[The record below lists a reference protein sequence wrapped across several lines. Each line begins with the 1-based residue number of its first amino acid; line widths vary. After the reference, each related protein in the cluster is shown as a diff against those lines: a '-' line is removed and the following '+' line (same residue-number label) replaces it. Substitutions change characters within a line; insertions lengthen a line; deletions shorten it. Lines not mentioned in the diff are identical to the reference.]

1 MTDTRKAPPQTS
13 AQIRQPRLGLVGWLR
28 WMWRQL
34 TSMRTALMLLMLLAV
49 AAVPGSIWPQRS
61 VDPVRV
67 TEYLRENPTT
77 GEWLDRFGFFDVYS
91 SPWFAAIY
99 LLLMI
104 SLVGC
109 IVPRAGQ
116 HWRTLRAQPPRAPR
130 NLHRL
135 EAHTRTRVDAPPE
148 AVLEAARRVLGRR
161 RLRIRAAEEGRE
173 LEIAAEGGYLRETGN
188 LVFHIS
194 LLAVIVSVAV
204 GHLWGWRGEIIVPEG
219 ETFTSQAA
227 RFDTLEAGPWV
238 DENSIQ
244 PFSLRLD
251 RLDVEF
257 ETQAGGA
264 QFGAPRLFEGQFTT
278 TDAPGAPEQRQVLG
292 VNNPLHFGSTSVFLL
307 GNGYAPVVTVTDSD
321 GRSLGTFTAPFLP
334 QDDTYTSTGAIKVP
348 AADPQL
354 GFYGAFLPT
363 FGGFDEAAGPISTFP
378 DLMDPR
384 LALGVYEGTLFPGGR
399 PQSVYTL
406 DTAQMEQVTTTDG
419 DVSRILLAPGETI
432 ELPGG
437 RGTVSFDGVVRWGGL
452 VVRHDP
458 GRVPVLISSIVL
470 LGGLIA
476 MLTVKRRRVFV
487 RVTDQGQATT
497 DQGEATTDQGEGTAD
512 PGERHTGLTVAG
524 LAKGSDPQLQDYLDA
539 LAEEITAAARTKDD
553 A

>member
-1 MTDTRKAPPQTS
+1 MSRSRSASAPSSTNPPIGKTPI
-13 AQIRQPRLGLVGWLR
+13 AQPRLGLIGWLR

-67 TEYLRENPTT
+67 NDYLAENPTT
-77 GEWLDRFGFFDVYS
+77 GQWLDRFGFFDVYS

-104 SLVGC
+104 SLIGC

-130 NLHRL
+130 NLTRL
-135 EAHTRTRVDAPPE
+135 EAHATAQIDAAPE
-148 AVLEAARRVLGRR
+148 EVLAAARQVFRRR
-161 RLRIRAAEEGRE
+161 RLRIRPVEEGRE
-173 LEIAAEGGYLRETGN
+173 QEIAGEGGYLRETGN

-194 LLAVIVSVAV
+194 LLAVIVSVAI
-204 GHLWGWRGEIIVPEG
+204 GHLWGWRGEIILPEG

-227 RFDTLEAGPWV
+227 LFDTLEAGPWV
-238 DENSIQ
+238 DESTIT
-244 PFSLRLD
+244 PFTLRVE
-251 RLDVEF
+251 RLDVAF
-257 ETQAGGA
+257 ETEDGGA
-264 QFGAPRLFEGQFTT
+264 QFGAPRMFSAQVTT
-278 TDAPGAPEQRQVLG
+278 TDEPGAPEQRQTLG
-292 VNNPLHFGSTSVFLL
+292 VNDPVHFGTTSVFLL
-307 GNGYAPVVTVTDSD
+307 GNGYAPVVTVTDKD
-321 GRSLGTFTAPFLP
+321 GQSLGTFTTAFLP
-334 QDDTYTSTGAIKVP
+334 QDDVYTSTGAIKVP

-354 GFYGAFLPT
+354 GLYGAFLPT
-363 FGGFDEAAGPISTFP
+363 FGGFDAALGPISTFP

-406 DTAQMEQVTTTDG
+406 DTAQMEQVTTDDG
-419 DVSRILLAPGETI
+419 TASRLLLAPGESI
-432 ELPGG
+432 DLPGD
-437 RGTVSFDGVVRWGGL
+437 RGTVTFDGVVRWGGL

-458 GRVPVLISSIVL
+458 GRLPVLISAIVML
-470 LGGLIA
+470 AGLIA

-487 RVTDQGQATT
+487 RLVPPGDAEDQAS
-497 DQGEATTDQGEGTAD
+497 A
-512 PGERHTGLTVAG
+512 RHTGLTVAG
-524 LAKGSDPQLQDYLDA
+524 LAKGSDPTLQAYLDT
-539 LAEEITAAARTKDD
+539 LVEDITAEVRTKDNR
-553 A
+553 

>member
-1 MTDTRKAPPQTS
+1 MTQTHKTPF
-13 AQIRQPRLGLVGWLR
+13 REPVTQPRLGLVGWLR

-61 VDPVRV
+61 VDPARV
-67 TEYLRENPTT
+67 NEYIRDNPTA
-77 GEWLDRFGFFDVYS
+77 GEWLDRFSLFDVYS

-99 LLLMI
+99 LLLMV
-104 SLVGC
+104 SLIGC

-116 HWRTLRAQPPRAPR
+116 HWRTMRAQPPRAPR
-130 NLHRL
+130 NLSRL
-135 EAHTRTRVDAPPE
+135 EAHTTTQLAADPE
-148 AVLEAARRVLGRR
+148 VVLDAARATLRRR
-161 RLRIRAAEEGRE
+161 RLRIRPVEAGRE
-173 LEIAAEGGYLRETGN
+173 HDIGAEGGYLRETGN
-188 LVFHIS
+188 LIFHIS

-204 GHLWGWRGEIIVPEG
+204 GHLWGWRGEIILAEG
-219 ETFTSQAA
+219 ETFTAQAA

-244 PFSLRLD
+244 PFSLRMD
-251 RLDVEF
+251 RLDVRF
-257 ETQAGGA
+257 ETEAGGS
-264 QFGAPRLFEGQFTT
+264 QFGAPRLFEAAVTT
-278 TDAPGAPEQRQVLG
+278 TDEPGAAEVQQTFG
-292 VNNPLHFGSTSVFLL
+292 VNNPLHFGTTSVFLL
-307 GNGYAPVVTVTDSD
+307 GNGYAPVITVTD
-321 GRSLGTFTAPFLP
+321 GGGNSLGTFVSPFLP
-334 QDDTYTSTGAIKVP
+334 QDDNYTSTGATKVP

-363 FGGFDEAAGPISTFP
+363 FGGFVEALGPTSTFP
-378 DLMDPR
+378 DLMDPV

-406 DTAQMEQVTTTDG
+406 DTAQMEQIETGDG
-419 DVSRILLAPGETI
+419 DVSRILLRPGETI
-432 ELPGG
+432 ELPGD
-437 RGTVSFDGVVRWGGL
+437 RGTVSFDDVVRWGGL

-470 LGGLIA
+470 LGALIA

-487 RVTDQGQATT
+487 RVQPP
-497 DQGEATTDQGEGTAD
+497 GEDGAEG
-512 PGERHTGLTVAG
+512 GERHTGLVVAG
-524 LAKGSDPQLQDYLDA
+524 LAKGSDPNLQDYLDS
-539 LAEEITAAARTKDD
+539 LVEEITARVKDD